1 MKTISAKELRNNL
14 DSILERVNAG
24 EEIIVK
30 HRFRDP
36 VVLSALPANKKPQAS
51 GRLPG
56 LAAFEAA
63 PKNNHTFDTTKSV
76 KKLYHDILDEKYGL

>member
-1 MKTISAKELRNNL
+1 MKTITAKELRNNL

-36 VVLSALPANKKPQAS
+36 VRLVPNNAIKDTGKKMI
-51 GRLPG
+51 G
-56 LAAFEAA
+56 LAALDNA
-63 PKNNHTFDTTKSV
+63 PRKEYFLDPNKSY
-76 KKLYHDILDEKYGL
+76 KELYHDALDKKYGL

>member
-30 HRFRDP
+30 HRFKEP
-36 VVLSALPANKKPQAS
+36 VLLRAYTPKKPTKEI
-51 GRLPG
+51 LPG
-56 LAAFEAA
+56 LAAFDRA
-63 PKNNHTFDTTKSV
+63 PRKKVTIDPSKSY
-76 KKLYHDILDEKYGL
+76 KQIYREHLDKKYGL